1 MRRGTRL
8 SISTSI
14 GRNDNIT
21 DRVKRN
27 SFYRRNRDN
36 IEAWSVIGPVLL
48 YMLIFS
54 IAPVIFVCYLSF
66 TEWNG
71 FTGLPEWV
79 GVKNYVKMAT
89 PTYLNNIW
97 QTFYIGIIIVA
108 LTIILPFF
116 GALLLNLPIKGR
128 DFYRTIWYI
137 PVLTSSAV
145 ISQIVLRIIDPMT
158 GPLNAALQAIGFER
172 IEWQLS
178 TFWMVTFIIVFQ
190 IWKSLGSGILLYL
203 AGLQSIDNSIYEAAI
218 VDGASAVRRLFRI
231 TIPLMRPIFSFV
243 IVTSLI
249 AIFQLFD
256 PIYLISKGEPNG
268 TTSVL
273 VYRLYKD
280 AFTDFQLGMASTISI
295 LILFISLIG
304 TLVTMKISNKKG

>member
-21 DRVKRN
+21 DRVKQN

-304 TLVTMKISNKKG
+304 TLVTMKISNEKG

>member
-1 MRRGTRL
+1 M

-21 DRVKRN
+21 DRVKQN

-304 TLVTMKISNKKG
+304 TLVTMKISNEKG

>member
-1 MRRGTRL
+1 M